1 MKKTLFITLILALV
15 VILAAQTLPVDSRR
29 KVMQFERNF
38 ELLKYGPP
46 ADTLWRSV
54 PVPPR
59 TSSITIL
66 PATGAIGIAQDSLY
80 AVSGVA
86 YSKYINLPANT
97 AYTLPAIG
105 VSKIWLRRSAAGTA
119 SIANIVFRK
128 M

>member
-1 MKKTLFITLILALV
+1 MKKTLLAFLILTLAV
-15 VILAAQTLPVDSRR
+15 VLAAQVLPVDSRR
-29 KVMQFERNF
+29 KVMQFERNY

-54 PVPPR
+54 AVPPR
-59 TSSITIL
+59 TTSITIL
-66 PATGAIGIAQDSLY
+66 PGTGAIGIAQDSLY
-80 AVSGVA
+80 VVSGVG
-86 YSKYINLPANT
+86 YTKYVNLPANT

-119 SIANIVFRK
+119 SIANIIFRK